1 MPIHQKLHRMRLPIL
16 PLLMIITLFLGGCQT
31 EANETDNSKK
41 MELWYTAPASEWLE
55 ALPIGNG
62 RLGAMIFGGVKED
75 LVQLNE
81 ESLWAGMP
89 EDPYPEDV
97 RKHYAAFQQLNL
109 EGKYQEALNY
119 GMEHLAVSPTSIRS
133 YEPLGDLHISFDHQ
147 KSPENYRRSLDMET
161 GVVTS
166 TYSINGKRFR
176 REAFSSN
183 KYNVIFY
190 RFESLDGEPV
200 NSAIRFDR
208 EKDIVQSIDEGQI
221 LIIDGQVFDDPDGY
235 EDNVDGSGKTG
246 LHMKFSS
253 QITAA
258 LDNGSISGNE
268 NTLHLENSTGYT
280 VIVSAATDY
289 NLEALN
295 FDRNINPKNNALK
308 ILKEA
313 TETTYKTAKEAHIS
327 EHSNMFNRVALSLG
341 SPLQDTIPTDKRLDQ
356 VREGTNDNHI
366 TELFFQYGR
375 YLLMGSSV
383 NRAILPA
390 NLQGIWNKEM
400 WAPWE
405 SDFHLNINLQ
415 MNYWPAD
422 QTNLSEAFIPLSNF
436 IEKLAKNGET
446 TAQNFIGSSGW
457 MAHHVTNPFG
467 RTTPSGSTKD
477 SQMTNGYSNPLA
489 GAWMS
494 LSLWRHYEFTQ
505 DQDYLRQTAYP
516 VLAGAA
522 QFILDFLKE
531 NEKGELVTS
540 PSYSPENAYIDPNTG
555 MATRNTTAATMDIQ
569 IINDIFNA
577 CLKAEEIIGDKK
589 LTAAIEKASK
599 KLPPIKIG
607 KDGTLQEWYEDY
619 EEVEPG
625 HRHMSHLYA
634 LYPSNQI
641 TEATPALYKAAEK
654 TIEKRLTYGG
664 GGQTGWSRAWII
676 NFYARLKNGEKALD
690 HIHQMMATQLS
701 PNMFDLLGKIFQI
714 EGNFGATAGIAEML
728 IQSHEEGIIR
738 LLPALPKAWNAGKVK
753 GLKARGNF
761 EVSMEWEDGE
771 LKKAGILSITG
782 GKVKVLSQ
790 GKEWAIDLKKGAS
803 QAIL

>member
-1 MPIHQKLHRMRLPIL
+1 MRSIIL
-16 PLLMIITLFLGGCQT
+16 ILLINLTLFLGSCQS
-31 EANETDNSKK
+31 EAQKANNSKK
-41 MELWYTAPASEWLE
+41 MQLWYTSPADEWLE

-62 RLGAMIFGGVKED
+62 RLGAMIFGGVKEEQI
-75 LVQLNE
+75 QLNE

-97 RKHYAAFQQLNL
+97 QKHYAAFQQLNM
-109 EGKYQEALNY
+109 EGKYEEALNY
-119 GMEHLAVSPTSIRS
+119 GMKHLAVSPTSIRS
-133 YEPLGDLHISFDHQ
+133 YEPLGELHVTFDHK
-147 KSPENYRRSLDMET
+147 KSPENYRRTLDMET
-161 GVVTS
+161 GIVSS
-166 TYSINGKRFR
+166 TYTIDGKRYL
-176 REAFSSN
+176 REAFSSD
-183 KYNVIFY
+183 KYDVIFY

-200 NSAIRFDR
+200 NSTIRFDR
-208 EKDIVQSIDEGQI
+208 EKDIVQSIGEGEI
-221 LIIDGQVFDDPDGY
+221 LIVDGQVFDDPDGY
-235 EDNVDGSGKTG
+235 DDNVDGSGETG
-246 LHMKFSS
+246 LHMKFAS
-253 QITAA
+253 QITAT
-258 LDNGSISGNE
+258 LDNGSISGNG
-268 NTLHLENSTGYT
+268 NTLKVENSTGYT

-289 NLEALN
+289 NLAKLN
-295 FDRNINPKNNALK
+295 FDRNIDAKDKSLKSLKGAL
-308 ILKEA
+308 
-313 TETTYKTAKEAHIS
+313 ETAYNTAKEAHTAAHS
-327 EHSNMFNRVALSLG
+327 EMFNRVALSLG

-422 QTNLSEAFIPLSNF
+422 QTNLSEAFVPLSNF
-436 IEKLAKNGET
+436 MEQLAKNGET
-446 TAQNFIGSSGW
+446 TAEKFIGSSGW
-457 MAHHVTNPFG
+457 MAHHVSNPFG

-505 DQDYLRQTAYP
+505 DQEYLKETAYP

-540 PSYSPENAYIDPNTG
+540 PSYSPENAYIDPKTG
-555 MATRNTTAATMDIQ
+555 KATRNTTAASMDIQ

-577 CLKAEEIIGDKK
+577 CLKAEEIIGDKQ
-589 LTAAIEKASK
+589 LTAAIEKASS

-607 KDGTLQEWYEDY
+607 KNGTLQEWYEDY

-641 TEATPALYKAAEK
+641 TKDTPELFKAAEK
-654 TIEKRLTYGG
+654 TIERRLTYGG
-664 GGQTGWSRAWII
+664 AGQTGWSRAWII
-676 NFYARLKNGEKALD
+676 NFFARLQKGEEGLE
-690 HIHQMMATQLS
+690 HIHEMMATQLS

-728 IQSHEEGIIR
+728 VQSHEEGTIR
-738 LLPALPKAWNAGKVK
+738 LLPALPKAWNTGEVK

-761 EVSMEWEDGE
+761 EISMEWEDGK
-771 LKKAGILSITG
+771 LKKAAILSNSG
-782 GKVKVLSQ
+782 GKTKVLCQ
-790 GKEWAIDLKKGAS
+790 GKEYEIDLKKGAS
-803 QAIL
+803 QVLL

>member
-1 MPIHQKLHRMRLPIL
+1 MPFHQTQLSMRSIIL
-16 PLLMIITLFLGGCQT
+16 LLLINLTLFLGSCQS
-31 EANETDNSKK
+31 EAQKANNSKK
-41 MELWYTAPASEWLE
+41 MQLWYTSPANEWLE

-62 RLGAMIFGGVKED
+62 RLGAMIFGGVKEEQI
-75 LVQLNE
+75 QLNE

-97 RKHYAAFQQLNL
+97 QKHYAAFQQLNM
-109 EGKYQEALNY
+109 EGKYEEALNY
-119 GMEHLAVSPTSIRS
+119 GMKHLAVSPTSIRS
-133 YEPLGDLHISFDHQ
+133 YEPLGELHITFDHH
-147 KSPENYRRSLDMET
+147 KSPENYRRTLDMET
-161 GVVTS
+161 GIVTS
-166 TYSINGKRFR
+166 TYTIDGKRYL
-176 REAFSSN
+176 REAFSSV

-190 RFESLDGEPV
+190 RFESLDGEPI
-200 NSAIRFDR
+200 NSTIRFDR
-208 EKDIVQSIDEGQI
+208 EKDIVQNIGEGEI
-221 LIIDGQVFDDPDGY
+221 LFVDGQVFDDPNGY
-235 EDNVDGSGKTG
+235 DDNVDGSGEPG
-246 LHMKFSS
+246 LHMKFAS
-253 QITAA
+253 QITAT
-258 LDNGSISGNE
+258 LDNGSISGME
-268 NTLHLENSTGYT
+268 NTLKIENSTGYT

-289 NLEALN
+289 NLAKLN
-295 FDRNINPKNNALK
+295 FDRNIDAKDKALK
-308 ILKEA
+308 TLVGA
-313 TETTYKTAKEAHIS
+313 LETAYNTAKEAHTAAHS
-327 EHSNMFNRVALSLG
+327 EMFNRVALSLG
-341 SPLQDTIPTDKRLDQ
+341 GPIKDTIPTDKRLDQ

-422 QTNLSEAFIPLSNF
+422 QTNLSEAFVPLSNF
-436 IEKLAKNGET
+436 MEKLAKNGET
-446 TAQNFIGSSGW
+446 TAEKFIGSSGW
-457 MAHHVTNPFG
+457 MAHHVSNPFG

-505 DQDYLRQTAYP
+505 DQDYLEQTAYP

-531 NEKGELVTS
+531 NKKGELVTS

-555 MATRNTTAATMDIQ
+555 KATKNTTAASMDIQ

-577 CLKAEEIIGDKK
+577 CLKAEEIIGNKQ
-589 LTAAIEKASK
+589 LTASIEKASS

-607 KDGTLQEWYEDY
+607 KNGTLQEWYEDY

-641 TEATPALYKAAEK
+641 TQATPELFKAAEK
-654 TIEKRLTYGG
+654 TIERRLTYGG
-664 GGQTGWSRAWII
+664 AGQTGWSRAWII
-676 NFYARLKNGEKALD
+676 NFFARLQKGEEGLE
-690 HIHQMMATQLS
+690 HIHEMMATQLS

-714 EGNFGATAGIAEML
+714 EGNLGATAGIAEML
-728 IQSHEEGIIR
+728 VQSHEEGIIR
-738 LLPALPKAWNAGKVK
+738 LLPALPQAWNTGKVK

-761 EVSMEWEDGE
+761 EISMEWEAGK
-771 LKKAGILSITG
+771 LKKAEILSISG
-782 GKVKVLSQ
+782 GKTKIVCQ
-790 GKEWAIDLKKGAS
+790 GKEYEIDLEKGAS
-803 QAIL
+803 QVLL

>member
-1 MPIHQKLHRMRLPIL
+1 MRQ
-16 PLLMIITLFLGGCQT
+16 LFLLLITSMTPFVGHCQMLG
-31 EANETDNSKK
+31 NENSPSSG
-41 MELWYTAPASEWLE
+41 MELWYTSPADNWLE

-62 RLGAMIFGGVKED
+62 RLGAMIYGGVQHEQI
-75 LVQLNE
+75 QLNE

-89 EDPYPEDV
+89 EDPYPEEV
-97 RKHYAAFQQLNL
+97 GKHYAAFQRLNL

-133 YEPLGDLHISFDHQ
+133 YEPLGELHISFDHRRT
-147 KSPENYRRSLDMET
+147 PENYRRSLDMET
-161 GVVTS
+161 GLVTV
-166 TYSINGKRFR
+166 TYSIEGKRFV

-190 RFESLDGEPV
+190 RFESLDGVPV
-200 NSAIRFDR
+200 SSSIRFDR
-208 EKDIVQSIDEGQI
+208 EKDIVQQVGENQI
-221 LIIDGQVFDDPDGY
+221 LYIDGQVFDDPDGY
-235 EDNVDGSGKTG
+235 EENPGGSGETG
-246 LHMKFSS
+246 LHMKFAA

-258 LDNGSISGNE
+258 PDNGSISGQE
-268 NTLHLENSTGYT
+268 NTLNLKNSTGYT

-289 NLEALN
+289 NLAELN
-295 FDRNINPKNNALK
+295 FDRNIDAKDTALK
-308 ILKEA
+308 FLKDA
-313 TETTYKTAKEAHIS
+313 AETSYETAKQAHIS
-327 EHSNMFNRVALSLG
+327 EHSEMFNRVKLSLG
-341 SPLQDTIPTDKRLDQ
+341 GTLQDTIPTDKRLELLRQGKKDK
-356 VREGTNDNHI
+356 HL

-422 QTNLSEAFIPLSNF
+422 LTNLSEAFVPLSNF
-436 IEKLAKNGET
+436 MEKLAENGST
-446 TAQNFIGSSGW
+446 TAKNFIGSSGW
-457 MAHHVTNPFG
+457 MAHHVSNPFG
-467 RTTPSGSTKD
+467 RTTPSGSTRE
-477 SQMTNGYSNPLA
+477 SQVTNGYSNPLA

-505 DQDYLRQTAYP
+505 DQGYLKETAYP

-540 PSYSPENAYIDPNTG
+540 PSYSPENAYIDPTTG
-555 MATRNTTAATMDIQ
+555 KPTRNTTAASMDIQ
-569 IINDIFNA
+569 IINDIFTA
-577 CLKAEEIIGDKK
+577 CLKAEEILGKQQ
-589 LTAAIEKASK
+589 LTASIKKAAD

-607 KDGTLQEWYEDY
+607 EDGTLQEWYEDY
-619 EEVEPG
+619 EEAEPG

-641 TEATPALYKAAEK
+641 TVGSPELFQAAEK
-654 TIEKRLTYGG
+654 TIERRLAFGG

-676 NFYARLKNGEKALD
+676 NFYARLQQGDQALD
-690 HIHQMMATQLS
+690 HIHQMMATQLA

-714 EGNFGATAGIAEML
+714 EGNFGATAGIVEML
-728 IQSHEEGIIR
+728 LQSHEEGIIS
-738 LLPALPKAWNAGKVK
+738 LLPALPEAWDRGRVS

-761 EVSMEWEDGE
+761 EIDMEWEAGN
-771 LKKAGILSITG
+771 LKKATILALSG
-782 GKVKVLSQ
+782 GKTKVLYE
-790 GKEWAIDLKKGAS
+790 GKEWLIDLKKGES
-803 QAIL
+803 ESLL